1 MLIIC
6 LYPFRAWRLMKR
18 SSRMPR
24 MGITLVAPRLVERG
38 IMAGEY
44 IFTMQDLIKRYG
56 RNEVLSGIN
65 LCFYHGAKIG
75 IVGENG
81 SGKSTLLKI
90 MAGADQEF
98 DGRAAPL
105 KGTTIGFLPQEP
117 ALDNEKTVRENVEQA
132 FADIKKMIEEF
143 NEVSAK
149 MAEPMSDEE
158 MEKAME
164 KMGRLQ
170 DQIDASDGWE
180 LDRQV
185 EVAMDALVLPADD
198 QKAGTLSGG
207 EARRVALCKLLLQ
220 KPDMLLLDE
229 PTNHLDAETVQWLED
244 TLSSYL
250 GNVIVSTHDRYFLDN
265 ITKWI
270 LELEKGKGR
279 PFEGNY
285 SSWLEQKAEILR
297 KREKSAST
305 LQKRLQKELQ
315 WLRETPG
322 ARRKHNKG
330 RVNEYE
336 KLSARKID
344 MEDNSLEIQIAPGPQ
359 LGEQVIEVDSLSKGY
374 QEGEPIIKDLTF
386 SVPRGAVVGL
396 IGPNGAGKTTLFRM
410 IADEEQ
416 PDLGTLKL
424 GSTVKLSYVDQDRQ
438 DLIAENSVFKEITG
452 GTEHIEIAGKTINSR
467 AYVGRF
473 NFKGPDQQKKVG
485 ELSGGERNRVHLAK
499 LLRRGGN
506 VLLLDE
512 PTNDLDVT
520 TLRNLENAILDF
532 SGCVLVI
539 SHDRFFLDRICTHLL
554 VFEGNSKV
562 RWFEGNFE
570 EYQEK
575 RKLELGGKEENRRSK
590 YKKLT
595 IH

>member
-1 MLIIC
+1 
-6 LYPFRAWRLMKR
+6 
-18 SSRMPR
+18 
-24 MGITLVAPRLVERG
+24 
-38 IMAGEY
+38 
-44 IFTMQDLIKRYG
+44 MQGLIKRYG
-56 RNEVLSGIN
+56 RNEVLNGIN
-65 LCFYHGAKIG
+65 LSFYHGAKIG
-75 IVGENG
+75 VVGENG

-90 MAGADQEF
+90 MAGEDKEF
-98 DGRAAPL
+98 EGQATPL
-105 KGTTIGFLPQEP
+105 KGSTIGFLPQEP
-117 ALDNEKTVRENVEQA
+117 VLNNDQTVRENVEQA
-132 FADIKKMIEEF
+132 FGDIKKIIEEF
-143 NEVSAK
+143 NAISAK
-149 MAEPMSDEE
+149 MAEPMSDDE
-158 MEKAME
+158 MEKAID

-170 DQIDASDGWE
+170 DQIDAVDGWE

-185 EVAMDALVLPADD
+185 EVAMDALVLPADN

-220 KPDMLLLDE
+220 KPDMILLDE

-244 TLSSYL
+244 TLSNYP

-270 LELEKGKGR
+270 LELEIGKGI

-297 KREKSAST
+297 QREKTAST
-305 LQKRLQKELQ
+305 LQKRLDKELQ

-322 ARRKHNKG
+322 ARRKNNKG
-330 RVNEYE
+330 RINEYE
-336 KLSARKID
+336 KLSSRKID
-344 MEDNSLEIQIAPGPQ
+344 IEDNTLEIQIAPGPQ
-359 LGEQVIEVDSLSKGY
+359 LGEQVIEVESLEKGY
-374 QEGEPIIKDLTF
+374 GSEPIFTDLTF

-396 IGPNGAGKTTLFRM
+396 VGPNGTGKTTLFKM
-410 IADEEQ
+410 IAGEEQ
-416 PDLGTLKL
+416 PDSGTLKL
-424 GSTVKLSYVDQDRQ
+424 GSTVQLSYVDQHRH
-438 DLIAENSVFKEITG
+438 DLDAENTVFQEVTG

-467 AYVGRF
+467 SYVGRF

-532 SGCVLVI
+532 NGCVLVI

-575 RKLELGGKEENRRSK
+575 RKQELGGKEENRRSK

-595 IH
+595 IR

>member
-1 MLIIC
+1 M
-6 LYPFRAWRLMKR
+6 
-18 SSRMPR
+18 S
-24 MGITLVAPRLVERG
+24 
-38 IMAGEY
+38 GEY
-44 IFTMQDLIKRYG
+44 IFTMQGLIKRHG
-56 RNEVLSGIN
+56 RNEVLNGIN
-65 LCFYHGAKIG
+65 LSFYHGAKIG

-90 MAGADQEF
+90 MAGEDKEF
-98 DGRAAPL
+98 EGQATPL
-105 KGTTIGFLPQEP
+105 KGSTIGFLPQEP
-117 ALDNEKTVRENVEQA
+117 VLNNDQTVRENVEQA
-132 FADIKKMIEEF
+132 FGDIKKIIEEF
-143 NEVSAK
+143 NAISAK
-149 MAEPMSDEE
+149 MAEPMSDDE
-158 MEKAME
+158 MQKAID

-170 DQIDASDGWE
+170 DQIDAVDGWE

-185 EVAMDALVLPADD
+185 EVAMDALVLPADN

-220 KPDMLLLDE
+220 KPDMILLDE

-244 TLSSYL
+244 TLSNYP

-270 LELEKGKGR
+270 LELEIGKGI

-297 KREKSAST
+297 QREKTAST
-305 LQKRLQKELQ
+305 LQKRLDKELE

-322 ARRKHNKG
+322 ARRKNNKG
-330 RVNEYE
+330 RINEYE
-336 KLSARKID
+336 KLSSKKID
-344 MEDNSLEIQIAPGPQ
+344 IEDNTLEIQIAPGPQ
-359 LGEQVIEVDSLSKGY
+359 LGEQVIEVESLEKGY
-374 QEGEPIIKDLTF
+374 GSEPIFTDLTF

-396 IGPNGAGKTTLFRM
+396 VGPNGTGKTTLFKM
-410 IADEEQ
+410 IAGEEQ
-416 PDLGTLKL
+416 PDSGSLKL
-424 GSTVKLSYVDQDRQ
+424 GSTVQLSYVDQHRH
-438 DLIAENSVFKEITG
+438 DLDAENTVFQEVTG

-467 AYVGRF
+467 SYVGRF

-532 SGCVLVI
+532 NGCVLVI

-570 EYQEK
+570 EYLEK
-575 RKLELGGKEENRRSK
+575 RKQELGGKEENRRSK

-595 IH
+595 IR

>member
-1 MLIIC
+1 
-6 LYPFRAWRLMKR
+6 
-18 SSRMPR
+18 
-24 MGITLVAPRLVERG
+24 
-38 IMAGEY
+38 MAGEY
-44 IFTMQDLIKRYG
+44 IFTMQGLIKRYG
-56 RNEVLSGIN
+56 RNEVLNGIN
-65 LCFYHGAKIG
+65 LSFYHGVKIG

-90 MAGADQEF
+90 MAGEDNEF
-98 DGRAAPL
+98 EGQAAPL
-105 KGTTIGFLPQEP
+105 KGSTIGFLPQEP
-117 ALDNEKTVRENVEQA
+117 VLDDEQTVRENVEQA
-132 FADIKKMIEEF
+132 FGEIKKMIEEF
-143 NEVSAK
+143 NGVSAK
-149 MAEPMSDEE
+149 MAEPMSDDE

-170 DQIDASDGWE
+170 DQIDAVDGWE

-220 KPDMLLLDE
+220 KPDMILLDE
-229 PTNHLDAETVQWLED
+229 PTNHLDAETVQWLEEA
-244 TLSSYL
+244 LSNYP

-270 LELEKGKGR
+270 LELESGKGR

-285 SSWLEQKAEILR
+285 SSWLEQKTEILR
-297 KREKSAST
+297 RREKSAST
-305 LQKRLQKELQ
+305 LQKRLDKELQ
-315 WLRETPG
+315 WLKESPG

-330 RVNEYE
+330 RINEYE
-336 KLSARKID
+336 KLSSRKVD
-344 MEDNSLEIQIAPGPQ
+344 MEDNTLEIQIAPGPQ
-359 LGEQVIEVDSLSKGY
+359 LGEQVIEVETLSKSYG
-374 QEGEPIIKDLTF
+374 GDPIFSDLTF

-396 IGPNGAGKTTLFRM
+396 IGPNGAGKTTLFKM
-410 IADEEQ
+410 IAGEEQ
-416 PDLGTLKL
+416 PDTGTLKL
-424 GSTVKLSYVDQDRQ
+424 GSTVQLSYVDQHRH
-438 DLIAENSVFKEITG
+438 DLSAEKTVFEEITG
-452 GTEHIEIAGKTINSR
+452 GTEHIEVAGKTLNSR

-532 SGCVLVI
+532 NGCALVI

-554 VFEGNSKV
+554 VFEGDSKV

-575 RKLELGGKEENRRSK
+575 RKKELGGKEENRRSK

-595 IH
+595 IR

>member
-1 MLIIC
+1 M
-6 LYPFRAWRLMKR
+6 
-18 SSRMPR
+18 S
-24 MGITLVAPRLVERG
+24 
-38 IMAGEY
+38 GEY
-44 IFTMQDLIKRYG
+44 IFTLQGLIKRYG
-56 RNEVLSGIN
+56 RNEVLNGIN
-65 LCFYHGAKIG
+65 LSFYHGAKIG

-90 MAGADQEF
+90 MAGEDKEF
-98 DGRAAPL
+98 EGQATPL
-105 KGTTIGFLPQEP
+105 KGSTIGFLPQEP
-117 ALDNEKTVRENVEQA
+117 VLDNDQTVRENVEKA
-132 FADIKKMIEEF
+132 FGDIKKMIIEF
-143 NEVSAK
+143 NTISSK
-149 MAEPMSDEE
+149 MAEPMSDDE
-158 MEKAME
+158 MEKAMD

-170 DQIDASDGWE
+170 DQIDAVDGWE

-220 KPDMLLLDE
+220 KPDMILLDE

-244 TLSSYL
+244 TLSNYP

-270 LELEKGKGR
+270 LELEIGKGI

-297 KREKSAST
+297 QREKTAST
-305 LQKRLQKELQ
+305 LQKRLDKELQ

-322 ARRKHNKG
+322 ARRKNNKG
-330 RVNEYE
+330 RINEYE
-336 KLSARKID
+336 KLSSRKID
-344 MEDNSLEIQIAPGPQ
+344 IEDNTLEIQIAPGPQ
-359 LGEQVIEVDSLSKGY
+359 LGEQVIEAESLVKGY
-374 QEGEPIIKDLTF
+374 GGDPIFTDVTF
-386 SVPRGAVVGL
+386 AVPRGAVVGL
-396 IGPNGAGKTTLFRM
+396 VGPNGTGKTTLFKM
-410 IADEEQ
+410 IAGEEQ
-416 PDLGTLKL
+416 PDSGTLKL
-424 GSTVKLSYVDQDRQ
+424 GSTVQLSYVDQHRH
-438 DLIAENSVFKEITG
+438 DLGAENTVFQEITG
-452 GTEHIEIAGKTINSR
+452 GTEHIDVAGKTINSR

-520 TLRNLENAILDF
+520 TLRNLENAILNF
-532 SGCVLVI
+532 NGCVLVI

-570 EYQEK
+570 EYQER
-575 RKLELGGKEENRRSK
+575 RKQELGGKEENRRSK

>member
-1 MLIIC
+1 
-6 LYPFRAWRLMKR
+6 
-18 SSRMPR
+18 
-24 MGITLVAPRLVERG
+24 
-38 IMAGEY
+38 MAGEY

-65 LCFYHGAKIG
+65 LSFYHGAKIG

-81 SGKSTLLKI
+81 SGKSTVLKI
-90 MAGADQEF
+90 MAGEDQEF

-117 ALDNEKTVRENVEQA
+117 VLDDEQTVRENVEQA
-132 FADIKKMIEEF
+132 FVAIKKMIGEF

-149 MAEPMSDEE
+149 MAEPMSDDE
-158 MEKAME
+158 MEKALE
-164 KMGRLQ
+164 KMGKLQ
-170 DQIDASDGWE
+170 DQIDAVDGWE

-220 KPDMLLLDE
+220 KPDMILLDE
-229 PTNHLDAETVQWLED
+229 PTNHLDAETVQWLEE
-244 TLSSYL
+244 TLVNYP

-270 LELEKGKGR
+270 LELESGKGR

-305 LQKRLQKELQ
+305 LQKRLEKELQ
-315 WLRETPG
+315 WLKETPG
-322 ARRKHNKG
+322 ARRKQNKG
-330 RVNEYE
+330 RINDYE
-336 KLSARKID
+336 KLSARKVD
-344 MEDNSLEIQIAPGPQ
+344 VEDNSLEIQIAPGPQ
-359 LGEQVIEVDSLSKGY
+359 LGEQVIEVNSLSKSY
-374 QEGEPIIKDLTF
+374 DDPIIQDLTF

-410 IADEEQ
+410 IAGEEQ
-416 PDLGTLKL
+416 PDSGTLKL
-424 GSTVKLSYVDQDRQ
+424 GSTVKLSYVDQHRH
-438 DLIAENSVFKEITG
+438 DLSPDKTVFEEITG
-452 GTEHIEIAGKTINSR
+452 GTEHIEVAGKTIISR

-575 RKLELGGKEENRRSK
+575 RKQELGGREENRRSK

>member
-1 MLIIC
+1 
-6 LYPFRAWRLMKR
+6 
-18 SSRMPR
+18 
-24 MGITLVAPRLVERG
+24 
-38 IMAGEY
+38 MAGEY

-65 LCFYHGAKIG
+65 LSFYHGAKIG

-81 SGKSTLLKI
+81 SGKSTVLKI
-90 MAGADQEF
+90 MAGEDQEF

-105 KGTTIGFLPQEP
+105 NGTTIGFLPQEP
-117 ALDNEKTVRENVEQA
+117 VLDDEQTVRENVEQA
-132 FADIKKMIEEF
+132 FGDIKKMIEEF

-149 MAEPMSDEE
+149 MAEPMSDDE
-158 MEKAME
+158 MEKALE
-164 KMGRLQ
+164 KMGKLQ
-170 DQIDASDGWE
+170 DQIDAADGWE

-220 KPDMLLLDE
+220 KPDMILLDE
-229 PTNHLDAETVQWLED
+229 PTNHLDAETVQWLEE
-244 TLSSYL
+244 TLVNYP

-270 LELEKGKGR
+270 LELESGKGR

-305 LQKRLQKELQ
+305 LQKRLEKELQ
-315 WLRETPG
+315 WLKETPG
-322 ARRKHNKG
+322 ARRKQNKG
-330 RVNEYE
+330 RINDYE
-336 KLSARKID
+336 KLSARKVD
-344 MEDNSLEIQIAPGPQ
+344 VEDNSLEIQIAPGPQ
-359 LGEQVIEVDSLSKGY
+359 LGEQVIEVNSLSKSY
-374 QEGEPIIKDLTF
+374 DDPIIQDLTF

-410 IADEEQ
+410 IAGEEQ
-416 PDLGTLKL
+416 PDSGTLKL
-424 GSTVKLSYVDQDRQ
+424 GSTVKLSYVDQHRH
-438 DLIAENSVFKEITG
+438 DLSPDKTVFEEITG
-452 GTEHIEIAGKTINSR
+452 GTEHIEVAGKTIISR

-575 RKLELGGKEENRRSK
+575 RKQELGGREENRRSK

>member
-1 MLIIC
+1 
-6 LYPFRAWRLMKR
+6 
-18 SSRMPR
+18 
-24 MGITLVAPRLVERG
+24 
-38 IMAGEY
+38 MAGEY

-65 LCFYHGAKIG
+65 LSFYHGAKIG

-81 SGKSTLLKI
+81 SGKSTVLKI
-90 MAGADQEF
+90 MAGEDQEF

-117 ALDNEKTVRENVEQA
+117 VLDDEQTVRENVEQA
-132 FADIKKMIEEF
+132 FGDIKKMIEEF

-149 MAEPMSDEE
+149 MAEPMSDDE
-158 MEKAME
+158 MEKALE
-164 KMGRLQ
+164 KMGKLQ
-170 DQIDASDGWE
+170 DQIDAADGWE

-220 KPDMLLLDE
+220 KPDMILLDE
-229 PTNHLDAETVQWLED
+229 PTNHLDAETVQWLEE
-244 TLSSYL
+244 TLVNYP

-270 LELEKGKGR
+270 LELESGKGR

-305 LQKRLQKELQ
+305 LQKRLEKELQ
-315 WLRETPG
+315 WLKETPG
-322 ARRKHNKG
+322 ARRKQNKG
-330 RVNEYE
+330 RINDYE
-336 KLSARKID
+336 KLSARKVD
-344 MEDNSLEIQIAPGPQ
+344 VEDNSLEIQIAPGPQ
-359 LGEQVIEVDSLSKGY
+359 LGEQVIEVNSLSKSY
-374 QEGEPIIKDLTF
+374 DDPIIQDLTF

-410 IADEEQ
+410 IAGEEQ
-416 PDLGTLKL
+416 PDSGTLKL
-424 GSTVKLSYVDQDRQ
+424 GSTVKLSYVDQHRH
-438 DLIAENSVFKEITG
+438 DLSPDKTVFEEITG
-452 GTEHIEIAGKTINSR
+452 GTEHIEVAGKTIISR

-575 RKLELGGKEENRRSK
+575 RKQELGGREENRRSK

>member
-1 MLIIC
+1 
-6 LYPFRAWRLMKR
+6 
-18 SSRMPR
+18 
-24 MGITLVAPRLVERG
+24 
-38 IMAGEY
+38 MAGEY
-44 IFTMQDLIKRYG
+44 IFTMQSLIKRYG
-56 RNEVLSGIN
+56 RNEVLNGIN
-65 LCFYHGAKIG
+65 LSFYHGAKIG
-75 IVGENG
+75 VVGENG

-90 MAGADQEF
+90 MAGEDNEF
-98 DGRAAPL
+98 EGQAAPL
-105 KGTTIGFLPQEP
+105 KGATIGFLPQQPVLEDE
-117 ALDNEKTVRENVEQA
+117 LTVRENVEQA
-132 FADIKKMIEEF
+132 FGDIKKKIEEF

-149 MAEPMSDEE
+149 MAEPMSDED

-170 DQIDASDGWE
+170 DQIDAVDGWE

-220 KPDMLLLDE
+220 KPDMILLDE
-229 PTNHLDAETVQWLED
+229 PTNHLDAETVQWLEEA
-244 TLSSYL
+244 LASYP

-270 LELEKGKGR
+270 LELESGKGK

-285 SSWLEQKAEILR
+285 SSWLEQKTEILR
-297 KREKSAST
+297 RREKSAST
-305 LQKRLQKELQ
+305 LQKRLDKELQ

-330 RVNEYE
+330 RINEYE
-336 KLSARKID
+336 KLSSRKVD
-344 MEDNSLEIQIAPGPQ
+344 MEDNTLEIQIAPGPQ
-359 LGEQVIEVDSLSKGY
+359 LGEQVIEAESLEKGYGGDPIFKDLSLS
-374 QEGEPIIKDLTF
+374 I
-386 SVPRGAVVGL
+386 PRGAVVGL
-396 IGPNGAGKTTLFRM
+396 IGPNGAGKTTLFKL
-410 IADEEQ
+410 IAGEEE
-416 PDLGTLKL
+416 PDSGTLKL
-424 GSTVKLSYVDQDRQ
+424 GSTVQLSYVDQHRH
-438 DLIAENSVFKEITG
+438 DLNADSTVFEEITG
-452 GTEHIEIAGKTINSR
+452 GTEHIEVAGKTINSR

-532 SGCVLVI
+532 NGCALVI

-554 VFEGNSKV
+554 VFEGESKV

-575 RKLELGGKEENRRSK
+575 RKKELGGKEENRRSK

>member
-1 MLIIC
+1 
-6 LYPFRAWRLMKR
+6 
-18 SSRMPR
+18 
-24 MGITLVAPRLVERG
+24 
-38 IMAGEY
+38 MAGEY

-65 LCFYHGAKIG
+65 LSFYHGAKIG

-81 SGKSTLLKI
+81 SGKSTVLKI
-90 MAGADQEF
+90 MAGEDQEF
-98 DGRAAPL
+98 DGRAVPL

-117 ALDNEKTVRENVEQA
+117 VLDDEQTVRENVEQA
-132 FADIKKMIEEF
+132 FGDIKKMIEEF

-149 MAEPMSDEE
+149 MAEPMSDDE
-158 MEKAME
+158 MEKALE
-164 KMGRLQ
+164 KMGKLQ
-170 DQIDASDGWE
+170 DQIDAADGWE

-220 KPDMLLLDE
+220 KPDMILLDE
-229 PTNHLDAETVQWLED
+229 PTNHLDAETVQWLEE
-244 TLSSYL
+244 TLVNYP

-270 LELEKGKGR
+270 LELESGKGR

-305 LQKRLQKELQ
+305 LQKRLEKELQ
-315 WLRETPG
+315 WLKETPG
-322 ARRKHNKG
+322 ARRKQNKG
-330 RVNEYE
+330 RINDYE
-336 KLSARKID
+336 KLSARKVD
-344 MEDNSLEIQIAPGPQ
+344 VEDNSLEIQIAPGPQ
-359 LGEQVIEVDSLSKGY
+359 LGEQVIEVNSLSKSY
-374 QEGEPIIKDLTF
+374 DDPIIQDLTF

-410 IADEEQ
+410 IAGEEQ
-416 PDLGTLKL
+416 PDSGTLKL
-424 GSTVKLSYVDQDRQ
+424 GSTVKLSYVDQHRH
-438 DLIAENSVFKEITG
+438 DLSPDKTVFEEITG
-452 GTEHIEIAGKTINSR
+452 GTEHIEVAGKTIISR

-532 SGCVLVI
+532 CGCVLVI
-539 SHDRFFLDRICTHLL
+539 SHDRFFLNRICTHLL

-575 RKLELGGKEENRRSK
+575 RKQELGGKEEHRRSK

-595 IH
+595 IHH

>member
-1 MLIIC
+1 M
-6 LYPFRAWRLMKR
+6 
-18 SSRMPR
+18 S
-24 MGITLVAPRLVERG
+24 
-38 IMAGEY
+38 GEY
-44 IFTMQDLIKRYG
+44 IFTIHSLVKRYG
-56 RNEVLSGIN
+56 RNEVLNGIN
-65 LCFYHGAKIG
+65 LSFYHGAKIG

-90 MAGADQEF
+90 MAGEDKEF
-98 DGRAAPL
+98 EGQATPL
-105 KGTTIGFLPQEP
+105 KGSTIGFLPQEP
-117 ALDNEKTVRENVEQA
+117 VLDNDQTVRENVEQA
-132 FADIKKMIEEF
+132 FGDIKKMIEEF
-143 NEVSAK
+143 NAISAN
-149 MAEPMSDEE
+149 MAEPMSDDE
-158 MEKAME
+158 MEKAMD

-170 DQIDASDGWE
+170 DQIDAVDGWE

-220 KPDMLLLDE
+220 KPDMILLDE

-244 TLSSYL
+244 TLSSYS

-270 LELEKGKGR
+270 LELEIGKGI

-297 KREKSAST
+297 RREKTAST
-305 LQKRLQKELQ
+305 LQKRLDKELQ

-322 ARRKHNKG
+322 ARRKNNKG
-330 RVNEYE
+330 RINEYE
-336 KLSARKID
+336 KLSSRKID
-344 MEDNSLEIQIAPGPQ
+344 IEDNTLEIQIAPGPQ
-359 LGEQVIEVDSLSKGY
+359 LGEQVIEAESLEKGY
-374 QEGEPIIKDLTF
+374 GGDPIFTGLTF

-396 IGPNGAGKTTLFRM
+396 VGPNGTGKTTLFKM
-410 IADEEQ
+410 IAGEEQ
-416 PDLGTLKL
+416 PDSGTLKL
-424 GSTVKLSYVDQDRQ
+424 GSTVQLSYVDQHRH
-438 DLIAENSVFKEITG
+438 DLGAENTVFQEITG
-452 GTEHIEIAGKTINSR
+452 GTEHIEVAEKTINSR

-532 SGCVLVI
+532 NGCVLVI

-575 RKLELGGKEENRRSK
+575 RKQELGGKEENRRSK

-595 IH
+595 IR

>member
-1 MLIIC
+1 M
-6 LYPFRAWRLMKR
+6 
-18 SSRMPR
+18 S
-24 MGITLVAPRLVERG
+24 
-38 IMAGEY
+38 GEY
-44 IFTMQDLIKRYG
+44 IFTIQGLIKRYD
-56 RNEVLSGIN
+56 RNEVLNGIN
-65 LCFYHGAKIG
+65 LSFYHGAKIG

-90 MAGADQEF
+90 MAGEDKEF
-98 DGRAAPL
+98 EGQATPL
-105 KGTTIGFLPQEP
+105 KGSTIGFLPQEP
-117 ALDNEKTVRENVEQA
+117 VLDDDQTVRENVEQA
-132 FADIKKMIEEF
+132 FGDIKKMIKEF
-143 NEVSAK
+143 NAISAK

-158 MEKAME
+158 MEKAMD

-170 DQIDASDGWE
+170 DQIDAVDGWE

-220 KPDMLLLDE
+220 KPDMILLDE

-244 TLSSYL
+244 TLSNYP

-270 LELEKGKGR
+270 LELEIGKGI

-285 SSWLEQKAEILR
+285 SSWLEQKAELLR
-297 KREKSAST
+297 RREKTAST
-305 LQKRLQKELQ
+305 LQKRLDKELQ

-322 ARRKHNKG
+322 ARRKNNKG
-330 RVNEYE
+330 RINEYE
-336 KLSARKID
+336 KLSTRKID
-344 MEDNSLEIQIAPGPQ
+344 IEDNTLEIQIAPGPQ
-359 LGEQVIEVDSLSKGY
+359 LGEQVIEAESLAKSYG
-374 QEGEPIIKDLTF
+374 GDPIFTGLTF

-396 IGPNGAGKTTLFRM
+396 VGPNGTGKTTLFKM
-410 IADEEQ
+410 IVGEEQ
-416 PDLGTLKL
+416 PDSGTLKL
-424 GSTVKLSYVDQDRQ
+424 GSTVQLSYVDQHRH
-438 DLIAENSVFKEITG
+438 DLGAENTVFQEITG
-452 GTEHIEIAGKTINSR
+452 GTEHIEVAGKTINSR

-532 SGCVLVI
+532 NGCALVI

-575 RKLELGGKEENRRSK
+575 RKQELGGKEENRRSK

-595 IH
+595 IR

>member
-1 MLIIC
+1 
-6 LYPFRAWRLMKR
+6 
-18 SSRMPR
+18 
-24 MGITLVAPRLVERG
+24 
-38 IMAGEY
+38 MAGEY

-56 RNEVLSGIN
+56 PNEVLSGIN
-65 LCFYHGAKIG
+65 LSFYHGAKIG

-81 SGKSTLLKI
+81 SGKSTVLKI
-90 MAGADQEF
+90 MAGEDSEF
-98 DGRAAPL
+98 EGQAAPI
-105 KGTTIGFLPQEP
+105 KGSTIGFLPQEP
-117 ALDNEKTVRENVEQA
+117 VLDGDKTVRENVEQA
-132 FADIKKMIEEF
+132 FSDIKKLIEEF

-149 MAEPMSDEE
+149 MAEPMSDDE

-170 DQIDASDGWE
+170 DQIDAVDGWE

-185 EVAMDALVLPADD
+185 EVAMDALVLPEDD
-198 QKAGTLSGG
+198 QKADTLSGG

-244 TLSSYL
+244 TLANFS

-270 LELEKGKGR
+270 LELESGKGK

-285 SSWLEQKAEILR
+285 SSWLEQKTEILR
-297 KREKSAST
+297 RREKTAST
-305 LQKRLQKELQ
+305 LQKRLDKELQ

-322 ARRKHNKG
+322 ARRKHNKS

-336 KLSARKID
+336 KLSARKTD
-344 MEDNSLEIQIAPGPQ
+344 LEDNTLEIQIAPGPQ
-359 LGEQVIEVDSLSKGY
+359 LGEQVIEVESLAKGY
-374 QEGEPIIKDLTF
+374 GGDPIFSDLTF
-386 SVPRGAVVGL
+386 TVPRGAVVGL
-396 IGPNGAGKTTLFRM
+396 IGPNGAGKTTLFKM
-410 IADEEQ
+410 IAGEEQ
-416 PDLGTLKL
+416 PDSGTLKL
-424 GSTVKLSYVDQDRQ
+424 GSTVKLSYVDQHRH
-438 DLIAENSVFKEITG
+438 DLGAENTVFEEITG
-452 GTEHIEIAGKTINSR
+452 GTEHIEVAGKTINSR

-532 SGCVLVI
+532 NGCALVI

-554 VFEGNSKV
+554 VFEGDSKV

-575 RKLELGGKEENRRSK
+575 RKKELGGREENRRSK

-595 IH
+595 IR

>member
-1 MLIIC
+1 M
-6 LYPFRAWRLMKR
+6 
-18 SSRMPR
+18 S
-24 MGITLVAPRLVERG
+24 
-38 IMAGEY
+38 GEY
-44 IFTMQDLIKRYG
+44 IFTMQGLIKRYG
-56 RNEVLSGIN
+56 RNEVLNGIN
-65 LCFYHGAKIG
+65 LSFYHGAKIG

-81 SGKSTLLKI
+81 SGKSTILKI
-90 MAGADQEF
+90 MAGEDKEF
-98 DGRAAPL
+98 EGQATPL
-105 KGTTIGFLPQEP
+105 KGSTIGFLPQEP
-117 ALDNEKTVRENVEQA
+117 VLDNDQTVRENVEQA
-132 FADIKKMIEEF
+132 FGDIKEMIKEF
-143 NEVSAK
+143 NDISAK
-149 MAEPMSDEE
+149 MAEPMSDDE
-158 MEKAME
+158 MEKAMD

-170 DQIDASDGWE
+170 DQIDAVDGWE

-220 KPDMLLLDE
+220 KPDMILLDE

-244 TLSSYL
+244 TLSSYS

-270 LELEKGKGR
+270 LELEIGKGI

-297 KREKSAST
+297 RREKTAST
-305 LQKRLQKELQ
+305 LQKRLDKELQ

-322 ARRKHNKG
+322 ARRKNNKG
-330 RVNEYE
+330 RINEYE
-336 KLSARKID
+336 KLSSRKID
-344 MEDNSLEIQIAPGPQ
+344 IEDNTLEIQIAPGPQ
-359 LGEQVIEVDSLSKGY
+359 LGEQVIEAESLEKGY
-374 QEGEPIIKDLTF
+374 GGDPIFTGLTF

-396 IGPNGAGKTTLFRM
+396 VGPNGTGKTTLFKM
-410 IADEEQ
+410 IAGEEQ
-416 PDLGTLKL
+416 PDSGTLKL
-424 GSTVKLSYVDQDRQ
+424 GSTVQLSYVDQHRH
-438 DLIAENSVFKEITG
+438 DLGAENTVFQEITG
-452 GTEHIEIAGKTINSR
+452 GTEHIEVAGKTINSR

-499 LLRRGGN
+499 LLRQGGN

-532 SGCVLVI
+532 NGCVLVI
-539 SHDRFFLDRICTHLL
+539 SHDRFFLDRICTHLI

-575 RKLELGGKEENRRSK
+575 RKQELGGREENRRSK

>member
-1 MLIIC
+1 M
-6 LYPFRAWRLMKR
+6 
-18 SSRMPR
+18 
-24 MGITLVAPRLVERG
+24 APQF
-38 IMAGEY
+38 
-44 IFTMQDLIKRYG
+44 IFSLENVSKSYGDNTILHDLS
-56 RNEVLSGIN
+56 LSF
-65 LCFYHGAKIG
+65 FYGAKIG

-90 MAGADQEF
+90 MAGEDNEF
-98 DGRAAPL
+98 EGQAAPL
-105 KGTTIGFLPQEP
+105 KGSTIGFLPQEP
-117 ALDNEKTVRENVEQA
+117 VLDDEQTVRENVEQA
-132 FADIKKMIEEF
+132 FGEIKKMIEEF
-143 NEVSAK
+143 NGVSAK
-149 MAEPMSDEE
+149 MAEPMSDDE

-170 DQIDASDGWE
+170 DQIDAVDGWE

-220 KPDMLLLDE
+220 KPDMILLDE
-229 PTNHLDAETVQWLED
+229 PTNHLDAETVQWLEEA
-244 TLSSYL
+244 LSNYP

-270 LELEKGKGR
+270 LELESGKGR

-285 SSWLEQKAEILR
+285 SSWLEQKTEILR
-297 KREKSAST
+297 RREKSAST
-305 LQKRLQKELQ
+305 LQKRLDKELQ
-315 WLRETPG
+315 WLKESPG

-330 RVNEYE
+330 RINEYE
-336 KLSARKID
+336 KLSSRKVD
-344 MEDNSLEIQIAPGPQ
+344 MEDNTLEIQIAPGPQ
-359 LGEQVIEVDSLSKGY
+359 LGEQVIEVETLSKSYG
-374 QEGEPIIKDLTF
+374 GDPIFSDLTF

-396 IGPNGAGKTTLFRM
+396 IGPNGAGKTTLFKM
-410 IADEEQ
+410 IAGEEQ
-416 PDLGTLKL
+416 PDTGTLKL
-424 GSTVKLSYVDQDRQ
+424 GSTVQLSYVDQHRH
-438 DLIAENSVFKEITG
+438 DLSAEKTVFEEITG
-452 GTEHIEIAGKTINSR
+452 GTEHIEVAGKTLNSR

-532 SGCVLVI
+532 NGCALVI

-554 VFEGNSKV
+554 VFEGDSKV

-575 RKLELGGKEENRRSK
+575 RKKELGGKEENRRSK

-595 IH
+595 IR

>member
-1 MLIIC
+1 M
-6 LYPFRAWRLMKR
+6 
-18 SSRMPR
+18 S
-24 MGITLVAPRLVERG
+24 
-38 IMAGEY
+38 GEY
-44 IFTMQDLIKRYG
+44 IFTMQGLIKRYG
-56 RNEVLSGIN
+56 RNEVLNGIN
-65 LCFYHGAKIG
+65 LSFYHGAKIG
-75 IVGENG
+75 VVGENG

-90 MAGADQEF
+90 MAGEDKEF
-98 DGRAAPL
+98 EGQATQL
-105 KGTTIGFLPQEP
+105 KGSTIGFLPQEP
-117 ALDNEKTVRENVEQA
+117 VLNNDQTVRENVEQA
-132 FADIKKMIEEF
+132 FGDIKKMIEEF
-143 NEVSAK
+143 NAISAK
-149 MAEPMSDEE
+149 MAEPMSDDE
-158 MEKAME
+158 MEKAMD

-170 DQIDASDGWE
+170 DQIDAVDGWE

-185 EVAMDALVLPADD
+185 EVAMDALVLPADN

-220 KPDMLLLDE
+220 KPDMILLDE

-244 TLSSYL
+244 TLSNYP

-270 LELEKGKGR
+270 LELEIGKGI

-297 KREKSAST
+297 QREKTAST
-305 LQKRLQKELQ
+305 LQKRLDKELQ

-322 ARRKHNKG
+322 ARRKNNKG
-330 RVNEYE
+330 RINEYE
-336 KLSARKID
+336 KLSSRKID
-344 MEDNSLEIQIAPGPQ
+344 IEDNTLEIQIAPGPQ
-359 LGEQVIEVDSLSKGY
+359 LGEQVIEVESLEKGY
-374 QEGEPIIKDLTF
+374 GSEPIFTDLTF

-396 IGPNGAGKTTLFRM
+396 VGPNGTGKTTLFKM
-410 IADEEQ
+410 IAGEEQ
-416 PDLGTLKL
+416 PDSGTLKL
-424 GSTVKLSYVDQDRQ
+424 GSTVQLSYVDQHRH
-438 DLIAENSVFKEITG
+438 DLDAENTVFQEITG

-467 AYVGRF
+467 SYVGRF

-532 SGCVLVI
+532 NGCVLVI

-575 RKLELGGKEENRRSK
+575 RKQELGGKEENRRSK

-595 IH
+595 IR

>member
-1 MLIIC
+1 M
-6 LYPFRAWRLMKR
+6 
-18 SSRMPR
+18 S
-24 MGITLVAPRLVERG
+24 
-38 IMAGEY
+38 GEY
-44 IFTMQDLIKRYG
+44 IFTMQGLIKRYG
-56 RNEVLSGIN
+56 RNEVLNGIN
-65 LCFYHGAKIG
+65 LSFYHGAKIG

-90 MAGADQEF
+90 MAGEDSEF
-98 DGRAAPL
+98 EGQAAPL
-105 KGTTIGFLPQEP
+105 KGSTIGFLPQEP
-117 ALDNEKTVRENVEQA
+117 VLDGDKTVRENVEQA
-132 FADIKKMIEEF
+132 FSDIKKLIEEF

-149 MAEPMSDEE
+149 MAEPMSDDE

-170 DQIDASDGWE
+170 DQIDAVDGWE

-185 EVAMDALVLPADD
+185 EVAMDALVLPEDD
-198 QKAGTLSGG
+198 QKADTLSGG

-244 TLSSYL
+244 TLANFS

-270 LELEKGKGR
+270 LELESGKGK

-285 SSWLEQKAEILR
+285 SSWLEQKTEILR
-297 KREKSAST
+297 RREKTAST
-305 LQKRLQKELQ
+305 LQKRLDKELQ
-315 WLRETPG
+315 WLQETPG
-322 ARRKHNKG
+322 ARRKHNKS

-336 KLSARKID
+336 KLSARKTD
-344 MEDNSLEIQIAPGPQ
+344 LEDNTLEIQIAPGPQ
-359 LGEQVIEVDSLSKGY
+359 LGEQVIEVESLAKGY
-374 QEGEPIIKDLTF
+374 GGDPIFSDLTF
-386 SVPRGAVVGL
+386 TVPRGAVVGL
-396 IGPNGAGKTTLFRM
+396 IGPNGAGKTTLFKM
-410 IADEEQ
+410 IAGEEQ
-416 PDLGTLKL
+416 PDSGTLKL
-424 GSTVKLSYVDQDRQ
+424 GSTVKLSYVDQHRH
-438 DLIAENSVFKEITG
+438 DLGAENTVFEEITG
-452 GTEHIEIAGKTINSR
+452 GTEHIEVAGKTINSR

-532 SGCVLVI
+532 NGCALVI

-554 VFEGNSKV
+554 VFEGDSKV

-575 RKLELGGKEENRRSK
+575 RKKELGGREENRRSK

-595 IH
+595 IR

>member
-1 MLIIC
+1 
-6 LYPFRAWRLMKR
+6 
-18 SSRMPR
+18 
-24 MGITLVAPRLVERG
+24 
-38 IMAGEY
+38 MAGEY

-65 LCFYHGAKIG
+65 LSFYHGAKIG

-81 SGKSTLLKI
+81 SGKSTVLKI
-90 MAGADQEF
+90 MAGEDQEF

-117 ALDNEKTVRENVEQA
+117 VLDDEQTVRENVEQA
-132 FADIKKMIEEF
+132 FGDIKKMIEEF

-149 MAEPMSDEE
+149 MAEPMSDDE
-158 MEKAME
+158 MEKALE
-164 KMGRLQ
+164 KMGKLQ
-170 DQIDASDGWE
+170 DQIDAADGWE

-220 KPDMLLLDE
+220 KPDMILLDE
-229 PTNHLDAETVQWLED
+229 PTNHLDAETVQWLEE
-244 TLSSYL
+244 TLVNYP

-270 LELEKGKGR
+270 LELESGKGR

-305 LQKRLQKELQ
+305 LQKRLEKELQ
-315 WLRETPG
+315 WLKETPG
-322 ARRKHNKG
+322 ARRKQNKG
-330 RVNEYE
+330 RINDYE
-336 KLSARKID
+336 KLSARKVD
-344 MEDNSLEIQIAPGPQ
+344 VEDNSLEIQIAPGPQ
-359 LGEQVIEVDSLSKGY
+359 LGEQVIEVNSLSKSY
-374 QEGEPIIKDLTF
+374 DDPIIQDLTF

-410 IADEEQ
+410 IAGEEQ
-416 PDLGTLKL
+416 PDSGTLKL
-424 GSTVKLSYVDQDRQ
+424 GSTVKLSYVDQHRH
-438 DLIAENSVFKEITG
+438 DLSPDKTVFEEITG
-452 GTEHIEIAGKTINSR
+452 GTEHIEVAGKTIISR

-520 TLRNLENAILDF
+520 TLRNLENAILGF

-575 RKLELGGKEENRRSK
+575 RKQELGGREENRRSK

>member
-1 MLIIC
+1 MYIRI
-6 LYPFRAWRLMKR
+6 RIGQK
-18 SSRMPR
+18 
-24 MGITLVAPRLVERG
+24 GE
-38 IMAGEY
+38 AGEY
-44 IFTMQDLIKRYG
+44 IFTMQGLIKRYG
-56 RNEVLSGIN
+56 RNEILNGVNLS
-65 LCFYHGAKIG
+65 FYHGAKIG

-90 MAGADQEF
+90 MAGEDSDFEGQ
-98 DGRAAPL
+98 AAPL
-105 KGTTIGFLPQEP
+105 KGSTIGFLPQEP
-117 ALDNEKTVRENVEQA
+117 VLDGDKTVRENVEQA
-132 FADIKKMIEEF
+132 FSDIKKLIEEF
-143 NEVSAK
+143 NDVSAK
-149 MAEPMSDEE
+149 MAEPMSDDE

-170 DQIDASDGWE
+170 DQIDAVDGWE

-185 EVAMDALVLPADD
+185 EVAMDALVLPEDD
-198 QKAGTLSGG
+198 QKADTLSGG

-244 TLSSYL
+244 TLANFP

-270 LELEKGKGR
+270 LELESGKGK

-297 KREKSAST
+297 RREKTAST
-305 LQKRLQKELQ
+305 LQKRLDKELQ

-330 RVNEYE
+330 RISEYE
-336 KLSARKID
+336 KLSARKTD
-344 MEDNSLEIQIAPGPQ
+344 LEDNTLEIQIAPGPQ
-359 LGEQVIEVDSLSKGY
+359 LGEQVIEVESLSKGY
-374 QEGEPIIKDLTF
+374 GGDPIFSDLTF
-386 SVPRGAVVGL
+386 TVPRGAVVGL
-396 IGPNGAGKTTLFRM
+396 IGPNGAGKTTLFKM
-410 IADEEQ
+410 IAGEEQ
-416 PDLGTLKL
+416 PDSGTLKL
-424 GSTVKLSYVDQDRQ
+424 GSTVKLSYVDQHRH
-438 DLIAENSVFKEITG
+438 DLDADNTVFEEITG
-452 GTEHIEIAGKTINSR
+452 GTEHIEVAGKTINSR

-473 NFKGPDQQKKVG
+473 NFKGTDQQKKVG

-532 SGCVLVI
+532 NGCALVI

-575 RKLELGGKEENRRSK
+575 RKKELGGKEENRRSK
-590 YKKLT
+590 YKRLT
-595 IH
+595 IR

>member
-1 MLIIC
+1 M
-6 LYPFRAWRLMKR
+6 
-18 SSRMPR
+18 S
-24 MGITLVAPRLVERG
+24 
-38 IMAGEY
+38 GEY
-44 IFTMQDLIKRYG
+44 IFTMQGLIKRYG
-56 RNEVLSGIN
+56 RNEVLNGIN
-65 LCFYHGAKIG
+65 LSFYHGAKIG

-90 MAGADQEF
+90 MAGEDKEF
-98 DGRAAPL
+98 EGQATPL
-105 KGTTIGFLPQEP
+105 KGSTIGFLPQEP
-117 ALDNEKTVRENVEQA
+117 VLDDDQTVRENVEQA
-132 FADIKKMIEEF
+132 FGDIKEMIKEF
-143 NEVSAK
+143 NDISAK
-149 MAEPMSDEE
+149 MAEPMSDDE
-158 MEKAME
+158 MEKAMD

-170 DQIDASDGWE
+170 DQIDAVDGWE

-220 KPDMLLLDE
+220 KPDMILLDE

-244 TLSSYL
+244 TLSNYP

-270 LELEKGKGR
+270 LELEIGKGI

-297 KREKSAST
+297 RREKTAST
-305 LQKRLQKELQ
+305 LQKRLDKELQ

-322 ARRKHNKG
+322 ARRKNNKG
-330 RVNEYE
+330 RINEYE
-336 KLSARKID
+336 KLSTRKID
-344 MEDNSLEIQIAPGPQ
+344 IEDNTLEIQIAPGPQ
-359 LGEQVIEVDSLSKGY
+359 LGEQVIEAESLAKSYGDD
-374 QEGEPIIKDLTF
+374 PIFTGLTF

-396 IGPNGAGKTTLFRM
+396 VGPNGTGKTTLFKM
-410 IADEEQ
+410 IAGEEQ
-416 PDLGTLKL
+416 PDSGTLKL
-424 GSTVKLSYVDQDRQ
+424 GSTVQLSYVDQHRH
-438 DLIAENSVFKEITG
+438 DLGAENTVFQEITG
-452 GTEHIEIAGKTINSR
+452 GTEHIEVAGKTINSR

-532 SGCVLVI
+532 NGCALVI

-575 RKLELGGKEENRRSK
+575 RKQELGGKEENRRSK

-595 IH
+595 IR

>member
-1 MLIIC
+1 M
-6 LYPFRAWRLMKR
+6 
-18 SSRMPR
+18 S
-24 MGITLVAPRLVERG
+24 
-38 IMAGEY
+38 GEY
-44 IFTMQDLIKRYG
+44 IFTIQGLIKRYG
-56 RNEVLSGIN
+56 RNEVLNGIN
-65 LCFYHGAKIG
+65 LSFYHGAKIG

-90 MAGADQEF
+90 MAGEDKEF
-98 DGRAAPL
+98 EGQATPL
-105 KGTTIGFLPQEP
+105 KGSTIGFLPQEP
-117 ALDNEKTVRENVEQA
+117 VLDDDQTVRENVEQA
-132 FADIKKMIEEF
+132 FGDIKKMIKEF
-143 NEVSAK
+143 NAISAK
-149 MAEPMSDEE
+149 MAEPMSDDE
-158 MEKAME
+158 MEKAMD

-170 DQIDASDGWE
+170 DQIDAVDGWE

-220 KPDMLLLDE
+220 KPDMILLDE

-244 TLSSYL
+244 TLSSYS

-270 LELEKGKGR
+270 LELEIGKGI

-297 KREKSAST
+297 RREKTAST
-305 LQKRLQKELQ
+305 LQKRLDKELQ

-322 ARRKHNKG
+322 ARRKNNKG
-330 RVNEYE
+330 RINEYE
-336 KLSARKID
+336 KLSSRKID
-344 MEDNSLEIQIAPGPQ
+344 IEDNTLEIQIAPGPQ
-359 LGEQVIEVDSLSKGY
+359 LVEQVIEAESLEKGY
-374 QEGEPIIKDLTF
+374 GGDPIFTGLTF

-396 IGPNGAGKTTLFRM
+396 VGPNGTGKTTLFKM
-410 IADEEQ
+410 IAGEEQ
-416 PDLGTLKL
+416 PDSGTLKL
-424 GSTVKLSYVDQDRQ
+424 GSTVQLSYVDQHRH
-438 DLIAENSVFKEITG
+438 DLGAENTVFQEITG
-452 GTEHIEIAGKTINSR
+452 GTEHIEVAEKTINSR

-532 SGCVLVI
+532 NGCVLVI

-575 RKLELGGKEENRRSK
+575 RKQELGGKEENRRSK

-595 IH
+595 IR

>member
-1 MLIIC
+1 M
-6 LYPFRAWRLMKR
+6 
-18 SSRMPR
+18 S
-24 MGITLVAPRLVERG
+24 
-38 IMAGEY
+38 GEY
-44 IFTMQDLIKRYG
+44 IFTMQGLIKRYG
-56 RNEVLSGIN
+56 RNEVLNGIN
-65 LCFYHGAKIG
+65 LSFYHGAKIG

-90 MAGADQEF
+90 MAGEDKEF
-98 DGRAAPL
+98 EGQATPL
-105 KGTTIGFLPQEP
+105 KGSTIGFLPQEP
-117 ALDNEKTVRENVEQA
+117 VLDDDQTVRENVEQA
-132 FADIKKMIEEF
+132 FGDIKEMIKEF
-143 NEVSAK
+143 NDISAK
-149 MAEPMSDEE
+149 MAEPMSDDE
-158 MEKAME
+158 MEKAMD

-170 DQIDASDGWE
+170 DQIDAVDGWE

-220 KPDMLLLDE
+220 KPDMILLDE

-244 TLSSYL
+244 TLSNYP

-270 LELEKGKGR
+270 LELEIGKGI

-297 KREKSAST
+297 RREKTAST
-305 LQKRLQKELQ
+305 LQKRLDKELQ
-315 WLRETPG
+315 WLRDTPG
-322 ARRKHNKG
+322 ARRKNNKG
-330 RVNEYE
+330 RINEYE
-336 KLSARKID
+336 KLSTRKID
-344 MEDNSLEIQIAPGPQ
+344 IEDNTLEIQIAPGPQ
-359 LGEQVIEVDSLSKGY
+359 LGEQVIEAESLAKSYG
-374 QEGEPIIKDLTF
+374 GDPIFTGLNF

-396 IGPNGAGKTTLFRM
+396 VGPNGTGKTTLFKM
-410 IADEEQ
+410 IVGEEQ
-416 PDLGTLKL
+416 PDSGTLKL
-424 GSTVKLSYVDQDRQ
+424 GSTVQLSYVDQHRN
-438 DLIAENSVFKEITG
+438 DLGSENTVFQEITG
-452 GTEHIEIAGKTINSR
+452 GTEHIEVAGKTINSR

-532 SGCVLVI
+532 NGCALVI

-575 RKLELGGKEENRRSK
+575 RKQELGGKEENRRSK

-595 IH
+595 IR

>member
-1 MLIIC
+1 
-6 LYPFRAWRLMKR
+6 
-18 SSRMPR
+18 
-24 MGITLVAPRLVERG
+24 
-38 IMAGEY
+38 MAGEY
-44 IFTMQDLIKRYG
+44 IFTMQSLIKRYG
-56 RNEVLSGIN
+56 RNEVLNGIN
-65 LCFYHGAKIG
+65 LSFYHGAKIG

-90 MAGADQEF
+90 MAGEDNEF
-98 DGRAAPL
+98 EGQAAPL
-105 KGTTIGFLPQEP
+105 KGATIGFLPQEP
-117 ALDNEKTVRENVEQA
+117 VLEDELTVRENVEQA
-132 FADIKKMIEEF
+132 FRDIKKMIDEF

-149 MAEPMSDEE
+149 MAEPMSDDD

-170 DQIDASDGWE
+170 DQIDAVDGWE

-220 KPDMLLLDE
+220 KPDMILLDE
-229 PTNHLDAETVQWLED
+229 PTNHLDAETVQWLEEA
-244 TLSSYL
+244 LSSYP

-270 LELEKGKGR
+270 LELESGKGK

-285 SSWLEQKAEILR
+285 SSWLEQKTEILR
-297 KREKSAST
+297 RREKSAST
-305 LQKRLQKELQ
+305 LQKRLDKELQ

-330 RVNEYE
+330 RINEYE
-336 KLSARKID
+336 KLSSRKVD
-344 MEDNSLEIQIAPGPQ
+344 MEDNTLEIQIAPGPQ
-359 LGEQVIEVDSLSKGY
+359 LGEQVIEVDLLEKGY
-374 QEGEPIIKDLTF
+374 GGDAIFKDLSF
-386 SVPRGAVVGL
+386 SIPRGAVVGL
-396 IGPNGAGKTTLFRM
+396 IGPNGAGKTTLFKL
-410 IADEEQ
+410 IAGEEQ
-416 PDLGTLKL
+416 PDSGTLKL
-424 GSTVKLSYVDQDRQ
+424 GSTVQLSYVDQHRH
-438 DLIAENSVFKEITG
+438 DLNADSTVFEEITG
-452 GTEHIEIAGKTINSR
+452 GTEHIEVAGKTINSR

-532 SGCVLVI
+532 NGCALVI

-554 VFEGNSKV
+554 VFEGESKV

-575 RKLELGGKEENRRSK
+575 RKKELGGKEENRRSK

>member
-1 MLIIC
+1 
-6 LYPFRAWRLMKR
+6 
-18 SSRMPR
+18 
-24 MGITLVAPRLVERG
+24 
-38 IMAGEY
+38 MAGEY

-65 LCFYHGAKIG
+65 LSFYHGAKIG

-81 SGKSTLLKI
+81 SGKSTVLKI
-90 MAGADQEF
+90 MAGEDQEF

-117 ALDNEKTVRENVEQA
+117 VLDDEQTVRENVEQA
-132 FADIKKMIEEF
+132 FGDIKKMIEEF

-149 MAEPMSDEE
+149 MAEPMSDDE
-158 MEKAME
+158 MEKALE
-164 KMGRLQ
+164 KMGKLQ
-170 DQIDASDGWE
+170 DQIDAVDGWE

-185 EVAMDALVLPADD
+185 EVAMDALVRPADD

-220 KPDMLLLDE
+220 KPDMILLDE
-229 PTNHLDAETVQWLED
+229 PTNHLDAETVQWLEE
-244 TLSSYL
+244 TLVNYP

-270 LELEKGKGR
+270 LELESGKGR

-305 LQKRLQKELQ
+305 LQKRLEKELQ
-315 WLRETPG
+315 WLKETPG
-322 ARRKHNKG
+322 ARRKQNKG
-330 RVNEYE
+330 RINDYE
-336 KLSARKID
+336 KLSARKVD
-344 MEDNSLEIQIAPGPQ
+344 VEDNSLEIQIAPGPQ
-359 LGEQVIEVDSLSKGY
+359 LGEQVIEVNSLSKSY
-374 QEGEPIIKDLTF
+374 DDPIIQDLTF

-410 IADEEQ
+410 IAGEEQ
-416 PDLGTLKL
+416 PDSGTLKL
-424 GSTVKLSYVDQDRQ
+424 GSTVKLSYVDQHRH
-438 DLIAENSVFKEITG
+438 DLSPDKTVFEEITG
-452 GTEHIEIAGKTINSR
+452 GTEHIEVAGKTIISR

-575 RKLELGGKEENRRSK
+575 RKQELGGREENRRSK

-595 IH
+595 LH